1 MGSVEVG
8 DHRRSSLWNMITCE
22 PLYIIIPNLLI
33 VRPSRL
39 LFNYY
44 IKPAKFL
51 MIVLPR
57 NIWRQGNI
65 CARASVGCDDQ
76 LMDGTYVARASVH
89 LAGVD
94 AFECH

>member
-33 VRPSRL
+33 LRPSRL

-65 CARASVGCDDQ
+65 VVRGISR
-76 LMDGTYVARASVH
+76 LR
-89 LAGVD
+89 
-94 AFECH
+94 